1 MSTETLNT
9 HEETQGESQEHIDAM
24 VAKGEQLEANN
35 NPDKEVRPDWL
46 PEKFKNVEQMA
57 EAYAHL
63 EKKQSSGNEDEGIST
78 GDEGEGEKSEPETA
92 DTNTDAS
99 EVKQAVENAGV
110 DFDSLQGEYDEHGKL
125 SEEAYGKLS
134 EAGFP
139 QDLVNSWIAGQ
150 EALANNYQNAV
161 YESVGGEESY
171 QEMTKWAGDNLSK
184 SEISAFDRAVG
195 SGDIDMV
202 KLAVSGLKTK
212 YQSAE
217 GTDPSLIEGQSSK
230 STGGNYGSWAEVT
243 QAMSDPRYNSD
254 PAYRQS
260 VSAKIARSNVQ

>member
-1 MSTETLNT
+1 MTTETMNT
-9 HEETQGESQEHIDAM
+9 HAEADPESQEHIDAM
-24 VAKGEQLEANN
+24 VAKADELEANN

-63 EKKQSSGNEDEGIST
+63 EKKQGSGNEDEGIST
-78 GDEGEGEKSEPETA
+78 GDVGEGEKSEPETA
-92 DTNTDAS
+92 DTNTEAT

-110 DFDSLQGEYDEHGKL
+110 DFDSLQSEYDEKGEIG
-125 SEEAYGKLS
+125 EEAYKKLAD
-134 EAGFP
+134 AGFP
-139 QDLVNSWIAGQ
+139 QDLVNSWIQGQ
-150 EALANNYQNAV
+150 EALANNYQNSI
-161 YESVGGEESY
+161 YESVGGKEAYS
-171 QEMTKWAGDNLSK
+171 EMTKWAGENLSE
-184 SEISAFDRAVG
+184 SEVSAFDRAVG

-202 KLAVSGLKTK
+202 KLAVTGLQTK

-217 GTDPSLIEGQSSK
+217 GTDPSLVGGQSSN

-243 QAMSDPRYNSD
+243 QAMSDPRYNND

-260 VSAKIARSNVQ
+260 VSAKLDRSNVQ